1 MSSNNLSEDYKLL
14 ISELTNLKREIT
26 SVCAQVRSLEKET
39 NKRFKRYKKQEEKLN
54 KRGNKKPSGI
64 AVPQKIS
71 SELSDFMGMEEGK
84 EVARTEV
91 TKYIIQY
98 IKDNNLQD
106 PTNNKLIKPD
116 NNLSSLLDT
125 NKEGKDVEVN
135 YFNIQRFMNKHFIK
149 K

>member
-1 MSSNNLSEDYKLL
+1 MSSNNLSEDYKSL

-26 SVCAQVRSLEKET
+26 SVCAQVRSLEKEA

>member
-1 MSSNNLSEDYKLL
+1 MSSNNLSEDYKSL
-14 ISELTNLKREIT
+14 IGELTNLKREIT
-26 SVCAQVRSLEKET
+26 SVCAQVRSLEKEA
-39 NKRFKRYKKQEEKLN
+39 NKRFKRYKKQEQKLN

-71 SELSDFMGMEEGK
+71 SELSYFMGIEEGK

-116 NNLSSLLDT
+116 SNLSSLLDT
-125 NKEGKDVEVN
+125 NKEGEDVEVN

>member
-1 MSSNNLSEDYKLL
+1 MSSNNLSEDYKSL
-14 ISELTNLKREIT
+14 IGELTNLKREIT
-26 SVCAQVRSLEKET
+26 SVCAQVRSLEKEA

-71 SELSDFMGMEEGK
+71 SELSDFMGIKEGK

-91 TKYIIQY
+91 TKYIIRY

-116 NNLSSLLDT
+116 SNLSSLLDT
-125 NKEGKDVEVN
+125 NKEGEDVEVN